1 MKTTIKQE
9 DSMTTV
15 TLEGRLDTTNSQ
27 DFANQIDSLFSL
39 VSPNIVFECSAFDY
53 ISSSGLRVLLTLQ
66 KSVTAKKGKLVFRHI
81 QPDIQEVFNITGFS
95 SIFDIEG

>member
-9 DSMTTV
+9 DSITTV

-39 VSPNIVFECSAFDY
+39 VSPNIVLECSAFDY

-95 SIFDIEG
+95 SIFDIEQ